1 MISRHAD
8 QMETEHAP
16 LALIADR
23 DEDSRRLYTDFLQFH
38 RWRVIG
44 AAAGPEALAMAIARR
59 PDVVVSETHLPGFDG
74 VTLSELLR
82 KDWITAH
89 IPIVFV
95 TSDATAANLAR
106 ATASGAHA
114 VLTKPCLPEEL
125 LTAVIAAVARS
136 RHLWEGAAE
145 VQAPARARLDRAS
158 ETVERIGRRAAA
170 ASLKNALQRGPT
182 VLPPTARADLHCPVC
197 GTAMTYLRSQ
207 LGGVNVHHREQWD
220 YFECPRQCG
229 TFEYRVRTRKIR
241 KVERAS

>member
-1 MISRHAD
+1 M
-8 QMETEHAP
+8 QTELAP

-23 DEDSRRLYTDFLQFH
+23 DEDTRRLYTDFLQFH

-44 AAAGPEALAMAIARR
+44 AGGGPEALALAIAQR

-95 TSDATAANLAR
+95 TSDATAVSIAR
-106 ATASGAHA
+106 ATAAGADA
-114 VLTKPCLPEEL
+114 VLTKPCLPEDL
-125 LTAVIAAVARS
+125 LTAVIAVIDRS
-136 RHLWEGAAE
+136 RHLRDGAAE
-145 VQAPARARLDRAS
+145 VEAPERARLDRAG
-158 ETVERIGRRAAA
+158 EPVERIGRRAAA
-170 ASLKNALQRGPT
+170 GSLKNALQRGPT

-229 TFEYRVRTRKIR
+229 TFEYRVRTRKVR